1 MTVHGTYADIA
12 GLFSGTLPASPE
24 PDFLTR
30 LDGHGLLYGEAVNS
44 VFGEP
49 EGGKT
54 WLSLAAIAEE
64 LRSPVGR
71 GLFLDLDHNG
81 VRSVAN
87 RLVGLG
93 APRQVLADPQRFRY
107 AEPEGANEVMAVVA
121 DCEEWR
127 PTIVVIDSVGELVPL
142 FRGDSNSSDDYT
154 RVHRQ
159 VATRLAKLGACV
171 VLIDHVSKSTES
183 QRYGATGTG
192 AKRRAIDGAALRV
205 RIRSAFTPGRGGS
218 AVITVNKDR
227 HGGVREHAH
236 LDEGSKEPTAGIF
249 EMGVGDGSSIAW
261 KLRAPL
267 AGERLSESA
276 PLADVTALAALDPQP
291 ETVRDVKER
300 MGWGSNRANAAL
312 KGLRAGEH
320 LTIPVPEEQERNTE
334 RAADTSCSP
343 FPDPYTQEQRNTP
356 DQHEQETVPH
366 AFPAATTET
375 QVPGDVT
382 ENTPGLTPRVLEIL
396 GKGHQR

>member
-1 MTVHGTYADIA
+1 MTKTIHGTYADIA
-12 GLFSGTLPASPE
+12 GLFSGTMPAPPE
-24 PDFLTR
+24 PDYLTR

-64 LRSPVGR
+64 LRSVGGR

-81 VRSVAN
+81 VRSVAH

-93 APRQVLADPQRFRY
+93 APRRVLADPERFRY

-121 DCEEWR
+121 DCEAWR

-183 QRYGATGTG
+183 QKYGATGTG

-205 RIRSAFTPGRGGS
+205 RIRSPFTPGRGGS

-249 EMGVGDGSSIAW
+249 EMGVSDGPRIVW

-267 AGERLSESA
+267 AGERTGDSA
-276 PLADVTALAALDPQP
+276 PLADVTALANLDPQP
-291 ETVRDVKER
+291 ETVRDVKDR
-300 MGWGSNRANAAL
+300 MGWGSNRAAAAL

-320 LTIPVPEEQERNTE
+320 LVIPVPAEQEQNTE
-334 RAADTSCSP
+334 RDDHSPCSS
-343 FPDPYTQEQRNTP
+343 FPDPCTEEQGNTP
-356 DQHEQETVPH
+356 DQAQQPAVPT
-366 AFPAATTET
+366 AFPEGH
-375 QVPGDVT
+375 VPGDT
-382 ENTPGLTPRVLEIL
+382 TDNTPGLTPRVLAIL
-396 GKGHQR
+396 DKET